1 MQKFYAVLL
10 SLILFVMFTAFG
22 QGPAE
27 DAYYSHQ
34 QILTIMDSLATAHPE
49 ICTKVDLGLS
59 AGGRQISVL
68 KISDNVLQNEAE
80 PAILI
85 EGGIHGDELVGPE
98 LVIRFARELC
108 NNYQNNTAYAN
119 LINTRQIW
127 LLPLI
132 NPDGRVNNERYN
144 ENGVDVNRD
153 MGYMWGGEG
162 NSTGAYS
169 QPESKIIRNFLFGHP
184 LSIYISFH
192 GGTEMIS
199 FPWSYRAD
207 PTPENASN
215 NFLANLYSTTSG
227 YANLPYGQG
236 FTTMYAINGSTKDIG
251 YGTCGMISWSLEVS
265 LEKQP
270 PASQIQGYYL
280 QNRPSMLEMI
290 QQTGFGLQGVVT
302 DSINGASVHAVISVN
317 NLFPVYADTVNGYY
331 HKYLMPGQYQ
341 VSVSAN
347 GYQSKT
353 ISNINIVSGAATDLN
368 VQLAPLEQQ
377 GVYRLVSCIIPG
389 NNFDDEGFTP
399 AVLGTT
405 DNVRY
410 SLGKGGTVVVDMGA
424 KILDGPGNDFQII
437 EGDATPEGYKAEA
450 GYSPDGP
457 WFLVGNGTGSGAFNL
472 ASAGIP
478 YTRYIKITDDNNG
491 SASGNDAGFDLDA
504 ISVLPQAPAVYLLMP
519 SYSFVETSGNF
530 NGIIEPGEE
539 INVTAYVVN
548 NGLLTASNPT
558 GNLSSSTLVTLPS
571 PNPLLGS
578 IVYGQTIGI
587 GYHVIVSPLAMNGN
601 SFTVML
607 NMSTNNGAYTYA
619 FPMLFSIGQQV
630 EDWETGNFL
639 HFPWA
644 TGGNVPWIITS
655 SSPYEGSYCARSG
668 VITDSQTTELTGT
681 YNVLS
686 PDSISFYRKVSS
698 EDGYDFL
705 RFYIDGVVKGQWS
718 GSLGWARVAYPVTS
732 GNHVFKWVYSK
743 DQNSA
748 NGQDAAWIDYIDL
761 PPVAVQSTAVSFTL
775 PFQYYC
781 VNGAPLILTG
791 GTPAGGTYSGNGV
804 SNGILTPQWSMTN
817 QWINL
822 IYTFTD
828 TNGVAGSA
836 STMLFMEICENIPKT
851 ENEISC
857 NIYPNPNKGS
867 FSLELSTGK
876 AGSTDFSIINSLGQS
891 VYQDSHTTSAGKSFK
906 YIEIKNML
914 PGFYYLSIRKDNKT
928 IIRKLV
934 VQ

>member
-1 MQKFYAVLL
+1 MQKLYSLLFSIAMLAAVHLH
-10 SLILFVMFTAFG
+10 A
-22 QGPAE
+22 QGPAD
-27 DAYYSHQ
+27 DAYYSHA
-34 QILTIMDSLATAHPE
+34 QILAIMDSLATAHPA
-49 ICTKVDLGLS
+49 ICTKIDLGLS

-68 KISDNVLQNEAE
+68 KISDNVLTDEAE

-108 NNYQNNTAYAN
+108 NNYQSNTTYAN

-162 NSTGAYS
+162 NSPGEYS

-215 NFLANLYSTTSG
+215 TFLANLYSTTSG

-236 FTTMYAINGSTKDIG
+236 FTTMYPINGSTKDIG
-251 YGTCGMISWSLEVS
+251 YGTCGIISWSLEVS
-265 LEKQP
+265 MDKQP
-270 PASQIQGYYL
+270 PASQIQSYYL

-290 QQTGFGLQGVVT
+290 QQAGFGLQGAVT
-302 DSINGASVHAVISVN
+302 DSISGAPVDAIVTVS

-331 HKYLMPGQYQ
+331 HKFLMPGQYQ
-341 VSVSAN
+341 VKVSAN
-347 GYQSKT
+347 GYQTKT
-353 ISNINIVSGAATDLN
+353 IPNINVATGAATDLN
-368 VQLAPLEQQ
+368 VQLAPLAQQ
-377 GVYRLVSCIIPG
+377 GVYRLVSCVIPG
-389 NNFDDEGFTP
+389 NNFDDEGNTP
-399 AVLGTT
+399 AVLGIS

-410 SLGKGGTVVVDMGA
+410 SLGKGGTAVMDMGQD
-424 KILDGPGNDFQII
+424 IPDGPGNEFQVV
-437 EGDATPEGYKAEA
+437 EGDATPEGFKAEA
-450 GYSPDGP
+450 GNSPDGP
-457 WFLVGNGTGSGAFNL
+457 WYPLGNGTGTTSFSLAGSGLTHA
-472 ASAGIP
+472 
-478 YTRYIKITDDNNG
+478 RYVKITDDNVG

-504 ISVLPQAPAVYLLMP
+504 IAAQPQAPAVYLLMP

-539 INVTAYVVN
+539 IDVTASIIN
-548 NGLLTASNPT
+548 NGLLTATNPV
-558 GNLSSSTLVTLPS
+558 GNLSCAALGTPFFLNSLPA
-571 PNPLLGS
+571 S
-578 IVYGQTIGI
+578 IAYVQTIGVV
-587 GYHVIVSPLAMNGN
+587 YHVIVSPLAMNGN
-601 SFTVML
+601 TFTVML
-607 NMSTNNGAYTYA
+607 DITSNGGSYNFT
-619 FPMLFSIGQQV
+619 FPMYFAIGQQV

-644 TGGNVPWIITS
+644 TGGNVPWTITS
-655 SSPYEGSYCARSG
+655 SFPYEGTYCARSG
-668 VITDSQTTELTGT
+668 VIQDMQSTELTGT

-686 PDSISFYRKVSS
+686 TDSISFYRKVSS
-698 EDGYDFL
+698 ESGYDFL

-718 GSLGWARVAYPVTS
+718 GNQGWARVAYPVTS

-743 DQNSA
+743 DQGTA
-748 NGQDAAWIDYIDL
+748 GGQDAAWIDYIDL
-761 PPVAVQSTAVSFTL
+761 PPVAVQSAVSFTL
-775 PFQYYC
+775 PFQQYC
-781 VNGAPLILTG
+781 VNGPPLTLTG

-804 SNGILTPQWSMTN
+804 SNGVLTPNMGMTN

-822 IYTFTD
+822 IYTYTD

-851 ENEISC
+851 ENDISC
-857 NIYPNPNKGS
+857 TIYPNPNTGS
-867 FSLELSTGK
+867 FTLELSTGK
-876 AGSTDFSIINSLGQS
+876 AGSTDFSIVNSLGQR
-891 VYQDSHTTSAGKSFK
+891 VYHDKQITSAGKSYK
-906 YIEIKNML
+906 YIEIDNML
-914 PGFYYLSIRKDNKT
+914 PGFYYLSILKDDQAT
-928 IIRKLV
+928 IRKLV